1 MKARKLRNALL
12 SAEQK
17 RQAVAEK
24 ENQKIFSIFVFFICP
39 EPWNEIRIKFTNGAI
54 REKSKI
60 SRLCLKNKNQVW
72 NFIKRSLVPIMVY
85 EEFLKKFSMWSI
97 TSNILDKSFKLT
109 KWLILS
115 ELKELLEKGMKSK
128 CTGTDSFG
136 RMVQFLCLFMEKL
149 RGCSKLSIIG
159 CTYIWDDILFSAEE
173 IFVSDKRYGPMG
185 QVSSNCLSF
194 PRNDVKWKQTK
205 WSSCLDDESGT

>member
-1 MKARKLRNALL
+1 MKIEVVLYEYIMILVLCVMKARKLRNALL

-24 ENQKIFSIFVFFICP
+24 ENQKIFSIFVFFIRP

-128 CTGTDSFG
+128 CTGD
-136 RMVQFLCLFMEKL
+136 
-149 RGCSKLSIIG
+149 
-159 CTYIWDDILFSAEE
+159 
-173 IFVSDKRYGPMG
+173 
-185 QVSSNCLSF
+185 
-194 PRNDVKWKQTK
+194 
-205 WSSCLDDESGT
+205 